1 MPSYYDESERDRRKL
16 YWWSLAGLWF
26 CCGLQE
32 FIPEARYGWLM
43 FALYPLY
50 YCFRDTI
57 LFWRW
62 SKNKEKE
69 WDNIV
74 KRIDKQIEEDMNEKQ
89 DRHN

>member
-1 MPSYYDESERDRRKL
+1 MPSYYDESECNRLKL
-16 YWWSLAGLWF
+16 FWWSLAGLWF
-26 CCGLQE
+26 CCGLQT
-32 FIPEARYGWLM
+32 FILEAYYGVLI

-50 YCFRDTI
+50 YSIRDTI

-69 WDNIV
+69 LDDIV
-74 KRIDKQIEEDMNEKQ
+74 KRIDKQIEEDINEKQ

>member
-1 MPSYYDESERDRRKL
+1 MRKL
-16 YWWSLAGLWF
+16 YWWSLGGLWF
-26 CCGLQE
+26 CCGLQQ
-32 FIPEARYGWLM
+32 FIPEMRYGWLM
-43 FALYPLY
+43 FALYTLY
-50 YCFRDTI
+50 YCIRDTI